1 LKKNIHHLAFLLPFF
16 TLGICLAG
24 SAAPADKKELPPAY
38 KSWLAMVDPIMTSA
52 ERDVFNALAADADRD
67 KFIQVF
73 WKQHDPYP
81 DTPENEFQKEYM
93 SRVAFADANFRGG
106 ANKKGHLSERGR
118 YYLLLGPPLER
129 QRYTTFSEIWPM
141 ELWYYKGE
149 EQYGLPAYFYLI
161 FYQPQGMG
169 DYRLYYPGVEGAGAL
184 TVPALYGERRI
195 KTTAVDTIKKIS
207 PELANAAMSY
217 VAGDSDTNNFSMS
230 SSALLANVNNL
241 KEKKFADT
249 YARSFLSFKDFVET
263 DYTDRFVPSAFKV
276 RVFRTNGQNNLHWTL
291 EPDKVSF
298 DLRDGVYVSQFELFL
313 TLENGAGNVIYRAED
328 EIPIRLN
335 ETQYKSHERRRFAL
349 QDVLPVI
356 EGTFKLNL
364 LLKNK
369 TGRDFT
375 SVEKTVAVPA
385 ETGPRFGDLLLSH
398 GQTPAPAAERGRL
411 KAFVF
416 DDIQYAYSA
425 REEFAPGETMV
436 CYLQGAGLGERANDT
451 LVFEICGLDGE
462 PVASDHKLLGDALGP
477 DGTLATSSRFDLGTV
492 SPGYYEVRARLA
504 DADGRTVFSLKE
516 PFILLSQAAVVV
528 PWSLAK
534 VHGVFPDPESL
545 TILATQRYLARDYE
559 EAIPLFEKA
568 LALKETPAARVLYAK
583 ALLAAGRAQDAIN
596 AASPVYATSGDADAG
611 KTIALGLVAK
621 KDWAAALVYLDK
633 LLEGAIEVEVLNLA
647 AECHLELGR
656 PQIAISLLER
666 SLGMVAEQPAARA
679 LLERARKGS

>member
-1 LKKNIHHLAFLLPFF
+1 MKKINFRLAFFLPFLVF
-16 TLGICLAG
+16 GICAT
-24 SAAPADKKELPPAY
+24 AKAADKKDLSPAH

-52 ERDVFNALAADADRD
+52 ERDVFLALTADADRD

-73 WKQHDPYP
+73 WKQHDTYP

-93 SRVAFADANFRGG
+93 ARVAFADANFHGG

-149 EQYGLPAYFYLI
+149 EQYSLPAYFYLI
-161 FYQPQGMG
+161 FYQPQGLG
-169 DYRLYYPGVEGAGAL
+169 DYRLYYPGVEGASAL
-184 TVPALYGERRI
+184 TVPSIYGERRI
-195 KTTAVDTIKKIS
+195 KTTAVDTIKKVS
-207 PELANAAMSY
+207 AELANAAISY
-217 VAGDSDTNNFSMS
+217 VAGDSDTNAFSMS
-230 SSALLANVNNL
+230 SSALLANLSNV

-249 YARSFLSFKDFVET
+249 YARSFLNFKNFVET
-263 DYTDRFVPSAFKV
+263 DYTDQFVPSAFKV
-276 RVFRTNGQNNLHWTL
+276 RVFRSNGRNYLHWTL

-298 DLRDGVYVSQFELFL
+298 DLRQGVYTAQFELFL
-313 TLENGAGNVIYRAED
+313 TLENPAGNVVYRAED

-335 ETQYKSHERRRFAL
+335 EAQYKSHERRRFAL

-369 TGRDFT
+369 TGGDFT
-375 SVEKTVAVPA
+375 SVEKTVAVPE
-385 ETGPRFGDLLLSH
+385 ETAPRFGDLLLSH
-398 GQTPAPAAERGRL
+398 GRTPAPAAERGRL

-416 DDIQYAYSA
+416 DDVQYAFSA
-425 REEFAPGETMV
+425 REEFAPGETMI
-436 CYLQGAGLGERANDT
+436 CYLQGAGLGQQAEDT
-451 LVFEICGLDGE
+451 LIFEICGLDGE
-462 PVASDHKLLGDALGP
+462 PVASDRKPLGDVLGP
-477 DGTLATSSRFDLGTV
+477 DGTLATSSPFDLGTV

-516 PFILLSQAAVVV
+516 PFILLSQPAVVA

-534 VHGVFPDPESL
+534 VRGVFPDPEGL
-545 TILATQRYLARDYE
+545 TILATQRYLSGD
-559 EAIPLFEKA
+559 FEKAVPLLEEA
-568 LALKETPAARVLYAK
+568 LALKETPGARVLYAR
-583 ALLAAGRAQDAIN
+583 ALLALGRAQDAIT
-596 AASPVYATSGDADAG
+596 AAMPVYAASGDRDAG
-611 KTIALGLVAK
+611 KVLALGLAAK
-621 KDWAAALVYLDK
+621 KDWTASLVYLDK
-633 LLEGAIEVEVLNLA
+633 LLEEAVEVEVLNLA

-666 SLGMVAEQPAARA
+666 SLGMVAEQPTARA